1 MKTKK
6 ILIVLVMLMAGVT
19 LPAQNR
25 PRAERIEAQRVAFIT
40 GKLQL
45 TPEEAQNFW
54 PVYNEYRRKRMKI
67 EQEKTNLMRDYSA
80 RESALTD
87 KEAGQIADDYVQLG
101 KKQADLLVE
110 YNGRFKKVLPPKKVL
125 RLYRAEKQFTA
136 YLLRQ
141 IRDRQ
146 RREAPPPRKY

>member
-6 ILIVLVMLMAGVT
+6 ILIVLMLLMTGMM

-40 GKLQL
+40 EKLKL
-45 TPEEAQNFW
+45 TPDEAQRFW
-54 PVYNEYRRKRMKI
+54 PVYNEYRQKRMKI
-67 EQEKTNLMRDYSA
+67 EQRKTAIIRSYTSAGNGFTDQKAEK
-80 RESALTD
+80 
-87 KEAGQIADDYVQLG
+87 IADEYVGLG
-101 KKQADLLVE
+101 KEQADLLVE
-110 YNGRFKKVLPPKKVL
+110 YNEKFKKVLSPRKVL
-125 RLYRAEKQFTA
+125 ELYKAEKQFTT

-146 RREAPPPRKY
+146 RRENPPPRKY